1 MTRSAADGV
10 DASRVGTSRRPRV
23 VASPRTAWC
32 EIRASDSGN
41 SFANA
46 DKD

>member
-1 MTRSAADGV
+1 MTRFAAGGADV
-10 DASRVGTSRRPRV
+10 SRVGTSRRPRV
-23 VASPRTAWC
+23 ATSPRTAWC

-41 SFANA
+41 SFAKA